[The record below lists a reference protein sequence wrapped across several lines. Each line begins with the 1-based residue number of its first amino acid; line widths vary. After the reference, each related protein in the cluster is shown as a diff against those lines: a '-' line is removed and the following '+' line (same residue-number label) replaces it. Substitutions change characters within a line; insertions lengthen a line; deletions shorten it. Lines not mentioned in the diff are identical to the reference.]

1 MSQPFS
7 YATSLPVD
15 SPNHCF
21 FYHRINIPGLGE
33 VGTQWDL
40 RLCIHSYLG
49 KFDFRGK
56 RSPRSGCCGRVI

>member
-7 YATSLPVD
+7 YATPLPVD
-15 SPNHCF
+15 SPNDCF

-40 RLCIHSYLG
+40 RRPGI
-49 KFDFRGK
+49 
-56 RSPRSGCCGRVI
+56 